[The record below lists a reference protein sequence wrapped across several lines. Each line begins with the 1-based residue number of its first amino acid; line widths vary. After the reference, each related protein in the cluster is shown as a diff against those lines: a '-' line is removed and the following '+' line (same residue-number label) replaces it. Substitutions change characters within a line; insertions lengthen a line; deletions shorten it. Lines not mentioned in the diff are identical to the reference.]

1 MPKPNSNK
9 KMPLI
14 TESDSTSGPGKD
26 RSVKTPSLLSAATTA
41 TTATTATATTT
52 NNNNN
57 NNNNKKIGRHAA
69 TLVESRE
76 LYTFLRQSIVAV
88 VSNVIHHLDRP

>member
-41 TTATTATATTT
+41 TTATTT

-57 NNNNKKIGRHAA
+57 NNNNKKIGRHTA